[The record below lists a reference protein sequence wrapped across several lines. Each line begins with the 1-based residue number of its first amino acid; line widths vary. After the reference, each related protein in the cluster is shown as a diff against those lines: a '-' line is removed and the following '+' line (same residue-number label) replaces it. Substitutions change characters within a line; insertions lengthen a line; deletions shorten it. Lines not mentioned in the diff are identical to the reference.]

1 MSAFYD
7 LIQTFY
13 VVPDAVNGAN
23 EVMLTSL
30 DLFFKQK
37 PESTQNISGLTNP
50 GISVWIC
57 EVSNN
62 SPSPEK
68 VLKNSIVTVDYD
80 RINTSG
86 NSESVTGVSFESP
99 VVLRTGFYYGI
110 VIKYDDPAFDVWVN
124 KQGDKLVS
132 TSGITNINSSGSQGK
147 FDGILYKPT
156 TANEHLPI
164 SDQDLKFKVKIARFI
179 SSEGSFSLV
188 NKSYE
193 FFTIDSTSESFIG
206 GETVYQDIPNSFG
219 TINISSRSLNVTGNS
234 TNFTSYNTGQ
244 KIVVQSGNNTNV
256 LEIDNINDDLSLRVT
271 SMPTITGNNLS
282 YKISPTAEVY
292 HVDYAENTLCLVNST
307 AANNTFRFKEGIDII
322 GSNSKATANLS
333 SIDRYK
339 VDSFNPKLSISN
351 PLSSNFRVSYSLTD
365 SSNSI
370 NSSFTNLELMRNNQ
384 TNKEQ
389 FILSRSQEVTESNLF
404 GTAKKSAVINVS
416 FNVNEANTN
425 LFSVPYINR
434 DELDFYVYQ
443 NEINSTSRATL
454 YGIEDYDT
462 EVEKNGLAR
471 SKYIAKKIS
480 FAEDRFAE
488 DIRVYLSAYR
498 PSGTTINVYAK
509 IHNNADRETF
519 DDKKWTPLEL
529 KGNIDSFSGSD
540 RSDIIEYT
548 YGLPQYP
555 EIRNTLGGFFNTA
568 LNSNV
573 ITTTQDFRDDL
584 FPLDEIRVYNPLI
597 PENHEVFV
605 VEAVTNNSITI
616 NKELT
621 NNNIIGSVFVD
632 RLKYKNVAWNN
643 IANDNIARYINTDGV
658 EFDTFSSMQIKIVY
672 LSDNSHIV
680 PSTEQIQAIGVSA

>member
-23 EVMLTSL
+23 EIMLTSL

-389 FILSRSQEVTESNLF
+389 FILSRSQEVTENNLF

-443 NEINSTSRATL
+443 NEINNTSRATL

-480 FAEDRFAE
+480 FTEDRFAE

-498 PSGTTINVYAK
+498 PAGTTINVYAK

-529 KGNIDSFSGSD
+529 KDNIDSFSGSD
-540 RSDIIEYT
+540 ISDIIEYT

-555 EIRNTLGGFFNTA
+555 EIRNTLGGFFNTT

-605 VEAVTNNSITI
+605 VESVTNNSITI